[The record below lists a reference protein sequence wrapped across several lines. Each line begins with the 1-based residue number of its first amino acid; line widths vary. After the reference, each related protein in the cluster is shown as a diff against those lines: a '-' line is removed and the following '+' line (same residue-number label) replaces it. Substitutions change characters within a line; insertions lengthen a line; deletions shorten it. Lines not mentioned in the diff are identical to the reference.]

1 MTLLELAR
9 AGHLDELRER
19 LAEVTSHNFQRT
31 GGGALMEGDQ
41 LLLEAHAYAQLGDLD
56 EATFRL
62 RLRAEPK
69 YFSVGECHAKYD
81 EAMAAR
87 RAQP

>member
-1 MTLLELAR
+1 M
-9 AGHLDELRER
+9 
-19 LAEVTSHNFQRT
+19 
-31 GGGALMEGDQ
+31 GGGYLKEDEQ

-69 YFSVGECHAKYD
+69 YSSINECRAKYD